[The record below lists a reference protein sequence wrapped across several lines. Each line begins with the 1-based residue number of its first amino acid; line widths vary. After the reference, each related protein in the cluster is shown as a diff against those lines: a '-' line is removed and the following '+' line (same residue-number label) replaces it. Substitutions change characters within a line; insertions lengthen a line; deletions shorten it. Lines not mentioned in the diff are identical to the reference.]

1 MQSSSQIITTNKPTP
16 SLFYRPDVL
25 PVAQPTVSKH
35 SSEDSLYL
43 SCGIQFRSIPTVSK
57 LYLLSNANKPE
68 FASIS
73 HHNYTTYPSYPVV
86 VQTNKHTNTTDNI
99 TSLAQVISVSLQ
111 YKDNIPNNLV
121 RMQETLK
128 RHATCSKSNRQHS
141 SCLPVES
148 STMSNL
154 HLPMRNELQLC
165 MHHVTMST
173 AMVII
178 SNIH

>member
-73 HHNYTTYPSYPVV
+73 HHNYTSYPSYPVV

-111 YKDNIPNNLV
+111 YKDNIPKPCQNAGDPEAPCNLFQV
-121 RMQETLK
+121 QQ
-128 RHATCSKSNRQHS
+128 AA
-141 SCLPVES
+141 
-148 STMSNL
+148 
-154 HLPMRNELQLC
+154 LQLPAC
-165 MHHVTMST
+165 REFHHVQSSL
-173 AMVII
+173 ADEK
-178 SNIH
+178 